1 VASSPPTTITT
12 RKDHTPGSTTRREQT
27 FTVTIQ
33 AIDAKAPSLTVKNP
47 KGENVTL
54 AVEDPAQLKNLKVGE
69 TVDVRYYE
77 SLMIKVARPPEK
89 R

>member
-1 VASSPPTTITT
+1 
-12 RKDHTPGSTTRREQT
+12 
-27 FTVTIQ
+27 
-33 AIDAKAPSLTVKNP
+33 
-47 KGENVTL
+47 
-54 AVEDPAQLKNLKVGE
+54 VEDPAQLKNLKVGE